1 MSDYLSSVLDELV
14 PTFADED
21 GDWGR
26 VVADAGAETP
36 TDGAPVARRRNRLI
50 RSAPWK
56 TSSPAGAVAHPHAG
70 PSPLPSQPLWPRS
83 SSRQRSVSPIASWD

>member
-14 PTFADED
+14 PTFADDD

-26 VVADAGAETP
+26 VVADAGAETHD
-36 TDGAPVARRRNRLI
+36 DGASVARRRNRLI
-50 RSAPWK
+50 RSAPPEDIVAGRRGG
-56 TSSPAGAVAHPHAG
+56 SPAAA

-83 SSRQRSVSPIASWD
+83 SSRRRSALAAACSI